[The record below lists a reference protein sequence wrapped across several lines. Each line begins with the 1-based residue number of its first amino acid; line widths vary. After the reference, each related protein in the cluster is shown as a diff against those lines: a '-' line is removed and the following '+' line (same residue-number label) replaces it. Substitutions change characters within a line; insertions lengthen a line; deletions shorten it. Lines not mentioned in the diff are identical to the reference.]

1 MDDYTQIEIIK
12 QWLDVHTQDVMNY
25 FANNKMKNASQI
37 ELVNAM
43 TDINGILC
51 SFAANGINKIVR
63 VSPTV
68 VSAGLVGLS
77 EDLYHRC
84 ENAAIEAEN
93 AAERI
98 GNLLLNGYMYIGV
111 ATPKSTH
118 PVFQDK
124 VFYVAR
130 QAGTYT
136 NFGGLTV
143 SNGINFLK
151 FNGSTWS
158 LERIS
163 SITVGNAIQD
173 ITTIL

>member
-12 QWLDVHTQDVMNY
+12 QWLDAHTQDVMNY

-51 SFAANGINKIVR
+51 SYTASGVNKIVR

-68 VSAGLVGLS
+68 VSAGLIGLS
-77 EDLYHRC
+77 EDLRRRC
-84 ENAAIEAEN
+84 ENAATEAEN

-98 GNLLLNGYMYIGV
+98 ENLLLNGYMYIGV
-111 ATPKSTH
+111 ATPSSTH